1 MVPKNVKSGFGT
13 RYSTEAGRVL
23 RHMLKKACIVM
34 NSGSDSGE
42 GPERKNYCRKS
53 FSFLRE
59 HLNNPEQKVVWN
71 TDDKAILIKPRVKM
85 KTILLESGEKVILVI
100 Q

>member
-1 MVPKNVKSGFGT
+1 
-13 RYSTEAGRVL
+13 
-23 RHMLKKACIVM
+23 MLKKACIVM

-42 GPERKNYCRKS
+42 GPERKNDGRQS

-59 HLNNPEQKVVWN
+59 HLNNPEQKVVQN

-85 KTILLESGEKVILVI
+85 KTILLDSGEKVILVI